1 MCVRFSNSILATP
14 SSVRRIGAHVGKLEY
29 WSIDLDIGAISV
41 SIMLWLGFLRILAFC
56 RFLSYS
62 LSLQPTYS
70 RALRGCPSPLTLFY
84 PMAYQLFI
92 FNQSK

>member
-1 MCVRFSNSILATP
+1 MFVRFSKSILATP

-56 RFLSYS
+56 RFLATVYLYNRHLPALSEAVHPLPTS
-62 LSLQPTYS
+62 L
-70 RALRGCPSPLTLFY
+70 GPSVTP
-84 PMAYQLFI
+84 AA
-92 FNQSK
+92 S